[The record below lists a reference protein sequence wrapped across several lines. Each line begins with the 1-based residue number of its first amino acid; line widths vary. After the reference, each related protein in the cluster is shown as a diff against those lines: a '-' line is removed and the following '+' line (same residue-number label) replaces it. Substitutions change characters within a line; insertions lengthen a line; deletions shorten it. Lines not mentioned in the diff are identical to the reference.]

1 MLEEL
6 NLFKKLEE
14 KIDSGI
20 KEIEGNRGLLKKLV
34 LYFKSKL
41 EYFLIEDVF
50 DGMFVI
56 MLGEDIVSFVREEL
70 LDVEDVFY
78 RLEKVD

>member
-20 KEIEGNRGLLKKLV
+20 KEIEGNRGLLKKL
-34 LYFKSKL
+34 YFKFKL

-56 MLGEDIVSFVREEL
+56 MLGEDIVLFVREEL

-78 RLEKVD
+78 

>member
-14 KIDSGI
+14 KIDRGI

-34 LYFKSKL
+34 LYFKFKL

>member
-34 LYFKSKL
+34 LYFKFKL
-41 EYFLIEDVF
+41 EYILIEDVF